1 MVMLCRDGIIS
12 RMFIHA
18 CVCDILCTYCL
29 CRLSPGSSITCL
41 QTQTADFGENG
52 IPDDDAV
59 FIQQEPAPT
68 AMEVTDK
75 TETVQ
80 TRTYEEVV
88 IVDYVEDSQQKNV
101 SPLSTSTP
109 RFTERSPI
117 DDVLTGE
124 SSGSSSDSE
133 SDSENRRQRNPSS
146 DK

>member
-1 MVMLCRDGIIS
+1 MKRLYADCLS
-12 RMFIHA
+12 RH
-18 CVCDILCTYCL
+18 
-29 CRLSPGSSITCL
+29 SPGSLPCL
-41 QTQTADFGENG
+41 QTQSADFGENG
-52 IPDDDAV
+52 IPDDEAV
-59 FIQQEPAPT
+59 FIQQDLPPT
-68 AMEVTDK
+68 AMEVADA

-88 IVDYVEDSQQKNV
+88 IVDYVEDNQQKNV

-133 SDSENRRQRNPSS
+133 SERENRRQRNPSS
-146 DK
+146 DE

>member
-1 MVMLCRDGIIS
+1 M
-12 RMFIHA
+12 
-18 CVCDILCTYCL
+18 
-29 CRLSPGSSITCL
+29 

-59 FIQQEPAPT
+59 FIQQEPPPT
-68 AMEVTDK
+68 AMEVSDK